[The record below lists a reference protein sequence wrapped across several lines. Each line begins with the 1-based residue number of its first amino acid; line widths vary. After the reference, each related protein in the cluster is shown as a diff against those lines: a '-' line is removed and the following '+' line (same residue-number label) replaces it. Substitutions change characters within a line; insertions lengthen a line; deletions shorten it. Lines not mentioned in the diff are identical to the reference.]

1 MTTQKHPLACSVLVM
16 GVGAFAHSTGQIL
29 KDAGAHV
36 STYLTRT
43 YGHYPASLVGPI
55 YRPDQFPSPCLLL
68 KEKSVDLVVPMS
80 IDWAQAPWAEE
91 FLGLGVPIFC
101 PTRDAMK
108 IERDRDF
115 ARQLCHDF
123 RIPFPEAYVARN
135 RLEAE
140 TILDRHPQPFVL
152 KNPFCSPTSPIH
164 TILCETPADTRSW
177 LKHVDYAE

>member
-1 MTTQKHPLACSVLVM
+1 
-16 GVGAFAHSTGQIL
+16 
-29 KDAGAHV
+29 
-36 STYLTRT
+36 
-43 YGHYPASLVGPI
+43 
-55 YRPDQFPSPCLLL
+55 
-68 KEKSVDLVVPMS
+68 MS

-123 RIPFPEAYVARN
+123 KIPFPEAYVARN

-140 TILDRHPQPFVL
+140 AVLDRHPRPFVL

-164 TILCETPADTRSW
+164 TILCETLTDTRSW
-177 LKHVDYAE
+177 LKHVDYAEGGFLQEYLGRCEAGHIALVSGGENHSQVPKSTVKNAFPTQPAG